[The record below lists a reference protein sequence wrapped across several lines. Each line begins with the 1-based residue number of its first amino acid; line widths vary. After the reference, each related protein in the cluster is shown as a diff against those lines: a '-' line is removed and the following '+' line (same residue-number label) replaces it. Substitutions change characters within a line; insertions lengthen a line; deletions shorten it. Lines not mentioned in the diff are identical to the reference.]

1 MLFSFL
7 AKASPAKFNQT
18 VATINWEQISVTFGD
33 DWSNLFHDAEVFLG
47 VCFHRTEHR
56 AAITKLIEWN
66 THRIEVLAPRLA
78 LTVSMITQTGLGLT
92 FDAESFKAGGF
103 TGGRLCHDCFM
114 VIH

>member
-56 AAITKLIEWN
+56 AAITTLIERN
-66 THRIEVLAPRLA
+66 AHRIEVLAPRLA
-78 LTVSMITQTGLGLT
+78 LKDRLPPDSDRIADIVAGLSRATSRHHVTV
-92 FDAESFKAGGF
+92 
-103 TGGRLCHDCFM
+103 RLRR
-114 VIH
+114 